1 MSDATPQGAKHVT
14 RLLLEL
20 LKGRKLS
27 IQDVQDETGR
37 SYQTARRY
45 LAALDDVVGLEAE
58 HRGKAKVWYLPPRSV
73 AVHPEIY
80 VEDTGQLP
88 LFGAPE
94 DSSGD

>member
-1 MSDATPQGAKHVT
+1 MSSDTPEGAKHVT

-37 SYQTARRY
+37 AYQTARRY

-58 HRGKAKVWYLPPRSV
+58 HQGSTKVWYLSPRR
-73 AVHPEIY
+73 
-80 VEDTGQLP
+80 
-88 LFGAPE
+88 GADLALIERASRP
-94 DSSGD
+94 GG

>member
-1 MSDATPQGAKHVT
+1 MSEETPQAAKHVT

-27 IQDVQDETGR
+27 IQDVMDETGR
-37 SYQTARRY
+37 AYQTARRY

-58 HRGKAKVWYLPPRSV
+58 HRGSAKVWYLPPPSI
-73 AVHPEIY
+73 AVHPEVY

-88 LFGAPE
+88 LFGKTKEA
-94 DSSGD
+94 D